1 MSPYL
6 LAARPKT
13 LPAAVA
19 PVLLAS
25 ALAWRDGVFASFP
38 AGVALAFALLIQVGT
53 NYANDYFDFVKGADT
68 PERVGPTRAVAAGLV
83 TPRAMLRA
91 TAITFG
97 LALAVGLLLVP
108 AGGTWII
115 LVGLLCVLMGL
126 AYTGGPYPLAYNGLA
141 DVFVLLF
148 FGIVAVTM
156 TYYVQAGTITSAAFV
171 LSFAPG
177 ALATNIL
184 CVNNFRDYETD
195 RAASKRTLIV
205 RYGRGMGA
213 IEYVVNLMIAQIAPA
228 LLCVMGYGLW
238 TLLPLLAFPVGRAM
252 LVRMLNA
259 DTRQAHDR
267 ALAGTAVYLLIHSLL
282 LAAGLALG

>member
-126 AYTGGPYPLAYNGLA
+126 AYTGGPYPLAYNA
-141 DVFVLLF
+141 WR
-148 FGIVAVTM
+148 
-156 TYYVQAGTITSAAFV
+156 TSSCSCSSV
-171 LSFAPG
+171 SS
-177 ALATNIL
+177 
-184 CVNNFRDYETD
+184 RS
-195 RAASKRTLIV
+195 R
-205 RYGRGMGA
+205 
-213 IEYVVNLMIAQIAPA
+213 
-228 LLCVMGYGLW
+228 
-238 TLLPLLAFPVGRAM
+238 
-252 LVRMLNA
+252 
-259 DTRQAHDR
+259 
-267 ALAGTAVYLLIHSLL
+267 
-282 LAAGLALG
+282 